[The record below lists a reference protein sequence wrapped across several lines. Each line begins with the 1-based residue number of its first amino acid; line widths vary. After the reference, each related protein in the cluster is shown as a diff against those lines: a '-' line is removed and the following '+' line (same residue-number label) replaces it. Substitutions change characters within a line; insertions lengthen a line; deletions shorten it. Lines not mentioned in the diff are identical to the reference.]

1 MEFIRA
7 IQCYSCFV
15 WGEHLRNECP
25 TKNNPICSNCSTT
38 GHSYTECTNI
48 SLCSNCEGPHS
59 ATARVCPAYN
69 TAMETL
75 KPKLAIQ
82 LAHYITNINSSLTPT
97 HNNAIATEILRKAAL
112 TANNIDDFV
121 VSLFRSCDILINTD
135 TDTGTSTGI
144 TTGTTTGTTTGI
156 TTGTT
161 TGTTT
166 STQAQQ
172 QHTPQ
177 QHTPQQHTPQQHTSQ
192 QHPLQ
197 QQTLKQHHTEHQHSH
212 QQHSLKNPYQSQKM
226 TTNRYC
232 ADISKHLTRKS
243 NSTQLAHATTDFEG
257 FETSGATA
265 RTDQTM
271 SILRNNI
278 TDTDSNFGDVSS
290 LDISNDDLL
299 SETYSFTNPF
309 IGHDLSLEDLEWED
323 MHDTHSHTS
332 PYTRHNLSLEDTQPH
347 ALYTSDI
354 DAAKYYYLNKM
365 GSSKTDEERKYYH
378 TELLN
383 LFFSKENRDHLS
395 QYKKCR
401 PDHK

>member
-1 MEFIRA
+1 MEFVRA
-7 IQCYSCFV
+7 IQCYSCFI

-25 TKNNPICSNCSTT
+25 TKHSPICSNCSTP
-38 GHSYTECTNI
+38 GHSYTECTNT
-48 SLCSNCEGPHS
+48 SHCSNCQGPHS
-59 ATARVCPAYN
+59 ATARICPAYN
-69 TAMETL
+69 SAIETL
-75 KPKLAIQ
+75 KPKIAIQ
-82 LAHYITNINSSLTPT
+82 LAHYITNINSPPTPT

-112 TANNIDDFV
+112 TADNIDDFV
-121 VSLFRSCDILINTD
+121 VSLFKSCDILTNTD
-135 TDTGTSTGI
+135 TDTGTSTG
-144 TTGTTTGTTTGI
+144 TTTGTA
-156 TTGTT
+156 TGTPTHT

-166 STQAQQ
+166 STQAHQ

-177 QHTPQQHTPQQHTSQ
+177 QHTPQQQTP
-192 QHPLQ
+192 
-197 QQTLKQHHTEHQHSH
+197 KQHHTEHQHSH

-257 FETSGATA
+257 FETSRATA

-278 TDTDSNFGDVSS
+278 TDTDSNLGDVSS

>member
-1 MEFIRA
+1 
-7 IQCYSCFV
+7 
-15 WGEHLRNECP
+15 
-25 TKNNPICSNCSTT
+25 
-38 GHSYTECTNI
+38 
-48 SLCSNCEGPHS
+48 
-59 ATARVCPAYN
+59 
-69 TAMETL
+69 
-75 KPKLAIQ
+75 
-82 LAHYITNINSSLTPT
+82 
-97 HNNAIATEILRKAAL
+97 
-112 TANNIDDFV
+112 
-121 VSLFRSCDILINTD
+121 
-135 TDTGTSTGI
+135 
-144 TTGTTTGTTTGI
+144 
-156 TTGTT
+156 
-161 TGTTT
+161 
-166 STQAQQ
+166 
-172 QHTPQ
+172 
-177 QHTPQQHTPQQHTSQ
+177 
-192 QHPLQ
+192 
-197 QQTLKQHHTEHQHSH
+197 
-212 QQHSLKNPYQSQKM
+212 M
-226 TTNRYC
+226 TTNRFC

-278 TDTDSNFGDVSS
+278 TDTDSYLGDVSS

-299 SETYSFTNPF
+299 SETYSFTNSL

-323 MHDTHSHTS
+323 LQPNTD
-332 PYTRHNLSLEDTQPH
+332 YTYISCIPNQRYLELVCSSDNDEHNLSLEDTQPH